1 MDEDSGMDGR
11 EGTNLMMRL
20 KMRSAH
26 AKGHAR
32 DGRGRGRDETIE
44 GNFVRA
50 TRAQTIARARR
61 RRRDSTMF
69 QISGRRVGG
78 KEPLGIFLSRDSS
91 WRGAGKYFQ
100 VGKYFREERL
110 TDASDALDECA
121 GGPVCG
127 GANTIFF
134 IYRGNKDKP
143 LIKYSLHEQL
153 VRRAH

>member
-1 MDEDSGMDGR
+1 MDEDSGLDGR

-44 GNFVRA
+44 GNFARA

-69 QISGRRVGG
+69 QISGRRLSGG
-78 KEPLGIFLSRDSS
+78 RTFGNFLES
-91 WRGAGKYFQ
+91 
-100 VGKYFREERL
+100 
-110 TDASDALDECA
+110 
-121 GGPVCG
+121 
-127 GANTIFF
+127 
-134 IYRGNKDKP
+134 
-143 LIKYSLHEQL
+143 
-153 VRRAH
+153 